1 MINLDYEKFLLRG
14 CTLKNTDWIIGM
26 VVYTGH
32 DTKILKNT
40 NKTEMKKSY
49 LEHLINTLII
59 VIFLIEM
66 IGCFVMAYFSK
77 LWENESIENSLN
89 TYMGLKALDTNL
101 DLNEARLARSLGIL
115 LNVGSWLIVLS
126 NLVPI
131 SLLVT
136 VEMIKFF

>member
-1 MINLDYEKFLLRG
+1 
-14 CTLKNTDWIIGM
+14 
-26 VVYTGH
+26 
-32 DTKILKNT
+32 
-40 NKTEMKKSY
+40 
-49 LEHLINTLII
+49 
-59 VIFLIEM
+59 
-66 IGCFVMAYFSK
+66 
-77 LWENESIENSLN
+77 
-89 TYMGLKALDTNL
+89 MGLKALDTNL